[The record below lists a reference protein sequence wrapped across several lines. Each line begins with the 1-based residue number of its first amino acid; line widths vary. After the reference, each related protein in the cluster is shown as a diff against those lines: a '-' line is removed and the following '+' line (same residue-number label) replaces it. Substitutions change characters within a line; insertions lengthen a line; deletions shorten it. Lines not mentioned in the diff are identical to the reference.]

1 MSINILAQAAKE
13 LVRRLDQLARISDV
27 RGETTRTFMSPAM
40 GRANAL
46 VGAWMNA
53 ADLDVREDAV
63 GNIIGRLPSRKPGAR
78 TFVFGSHLDTV
89 KNAGRFDGALGVLL
103 PIAAI
108 EVIRRQGIVLPF
120 SVEVV
125 GFSEEEGVRFS
136 SAYLGSKGYTGRL
149 SRSDLKLQDAA
160 GLSVAQV
167 LADHNGREVPPP
179 VAAHA
184 KKELIGYLEVH
195 IEQGP
200 VLESKGLAAGVVS
213 AISGQTRARV
223 IFTGHAGHAGT
234 TPMAL
239 RKDALTGAAE
249 LILEVETLAKARS
262 PLVATVGWIT
272 AHPGATNVIAGEVE
286 LSLDVRHP
294 KNEER
299 RAAFDA
305 LAKIAR
311 SIARRRGLGFS
322 VKATQDNGAV
332 TCSGSLTELL
342 ERSVRA
348 CQGESLALPSG
359 AGHDAVIVSSV
370 APVAMLFVRCRK
382 GLSHHPDEYVNP
394 RDLEMALAV
403 VVDFL
408 TRMAYQPAS

>member
-1 MSINILAQAAKE
+1 MATNLISQAAKE
-13 LVRRLDQLARISDV
+13 LARRLDQLARITDV

-46 VGAWMNA
+46 VGAWMHA
-53 ADLDVREDAV
+53 ADLDVREDTV
-63 GNIIGRLPSRKPGAR
+63 GNVIGRLRSRKAGAR

-103 PIAAI
+103 PIAAV
-108 EVIRRQGIVLPF
+108 EVIRRQGIELPF

-149 SRSDLKLQDAA
+149 TASDLKLEDPA
-160 GLSVAQV
+160 GRTVAQV
-167 LADHNGREVPPP
+167 LAEHNGREVSPPR
-179 VAAHA
+179 AAHA
-184 KKELIGYLEVH
+184 KKDLIGYLEVH

-200 VLESKGLAAGVVS
+200 VLEAKGLAAGVVS

-223 IFTGHAGHAGT
+223 SFTGHAGHAGT

-239 RKDALTGAAE
+239 RKDALAGAAE
-249 LILEVETLAKARS
+249 FILAVEALAKARN

-272 AHPGATNVIAGEVE
+272 AHPGATNVIPGSVE

-294 KNEER
+294 RNEER
-299 RAAFDA
+299 RSAFEA
-305 LAKIAR
+305 LEETARTIAK
-311 SIARRRGLGFS
+311 RRGLGFS

-348 CQGESLALPSG
+348 CQGGSLALPSG
-359 AGHDAVIVSSV
+359 AGHDAVIVSSL

-382 GLSHHPDEYVNP
+382 GLSHHPDEYVQP
-394 RDLEMALAV
+394 RDLEMALAI